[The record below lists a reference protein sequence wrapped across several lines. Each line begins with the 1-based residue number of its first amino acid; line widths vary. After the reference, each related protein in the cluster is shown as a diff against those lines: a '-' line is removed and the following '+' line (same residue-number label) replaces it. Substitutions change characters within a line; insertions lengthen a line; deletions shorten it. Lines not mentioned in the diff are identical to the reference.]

1 MVAKHD
7 ELDTVPSLQMIKALK
22 GCGFV
27 REPGVIYCWSLTS
40 DREGSQYLPPEM
52 SQPPSRDRDW
62 IPERPHLVVP
72 TGLRAKDAYT
82 EAYRKTDWRER
93 QERC

>member
-1 MVAKHD
+1 MMISEIQENCRYQSKENLINEVVMVAKHD

-62 IPERPHLVVP
+62 IPERPH
-72 TGLRAKDAYT
+72 
-82 EAYRKTDWRER
+82 
-93 QERC
+93 